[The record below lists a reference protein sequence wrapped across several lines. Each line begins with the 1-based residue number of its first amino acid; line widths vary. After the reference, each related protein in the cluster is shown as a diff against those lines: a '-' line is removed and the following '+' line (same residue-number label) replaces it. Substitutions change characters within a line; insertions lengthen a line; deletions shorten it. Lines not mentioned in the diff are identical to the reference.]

1 MGVFGNLKETPREAL
16 HNASLWSAVLIF
28 GLLGCSRGLY
38 SFLCNQQCMVAAGT
52 DVVSSP
58 GFDEGNV
65 SGMLN
70 SVRFQEQYGLN
81 DPNKSES
88 EIANLEGNISS
99 MVQIACVGGAL
110 IAFAITDRIG
120 RVWAL
125 RELCLIWI
133 VGVILQITSNGKL
146 GQLYAGRF
154 IAGLGIGQSA
164 VVGPTYL
171 VEIAPRSIRGLCTC
185 IFSGNVYLGIVLSY
199 FANWGA
205 SLHISDSSNNQWIVP
220 ITLQIIFGGII
231 LLLSVFAIESPRW
244 LLSMGAFEHAEANMV
259 KLRGL
264 PASHPYVMT
273 ELQDIREQIER
284 EGEATMGTS
293 FFGPLRELLF
303 IPSNLY
309 RLGLGVMV
317 QFLGQWS
324 GANSITLYAPQ
335 YFSLLGVSGQNEKLY
350 ATCILGVVKFAASW
364 ACALFLV
371 DRIGRKR
378 SLYSGIIIQLL
389 SMLYISLFLAIDTSV
404 GDTANQTPSQKRA
417 STVGIVMI
425 YFNGLGWALGWN
437 TVQYL
442 LNSEMFPL
450 RIRAL
455 GTSVIMCFHFAN
467 QYGNSKAVPSM
478 LLSASE
484 GGMSSAGTMF
494 FFVAILILGL
504 FYVWFFLPETAGRS
518 LESMDA
524 LFSLPW
530 YQIGRKSKQTR
541 TETAAD
547 ILDAKHAVSQVENV
561 DVEKDQEGRR

>member
-1 MGVFGNLKETPREAL
+1 MGRYGPPSSSLDFWAAPEVF
-16 HNASLWSAVLIF
+16 F
-28 GLLGCSRGLY
+28 LLRDRGRP
-38 SFLCNQQCMVAAGT
+38 GT
-52 DVVSSP
+52 DFISRT

-65 SGMLN
+65 SGMLS

-81 DPNKSES
+81 DPNKSAS
-88 EIANLEGNISS
+88 EIASLEGNISS

-125 RELCLIWI
+125 RELCLVWI
-133 VGVILQITSNGKL
+133 VGVILQITSNGNL

-185 IFSGNVYLGIVLSY
+185 IFAGNVYLGIVLSY

-205 SLHISDSSNNQWIVP
+205 SLHISDNSNKQWIVP
-220 ITLQIIFGGII
+220 ITLQIIFGGLT

-244 LLSMGAFEHAEANMV
+244 LLRMGSFEHAEANMV
-259 KLRGL
+259 RLRGL

-284 EGEATMGTS
+284 EREATMGTS
-293 FFGPLRELLF
+293 FLGPLRELLF

-324 GANSITLYAPQ
+324 GANSITIYAPQ
-335 YFSLLGVSGQNEKLY
+335 YFALLGVSGQNEKLY

-378 SLYSGIIIQLL
+378 SLYSGIVIQML
-389 SMLYISLFLAIDTSV
+389 SMLYIALFLAIDSDIS
-404 GDTANQTPSQKRA
+404 GDTTSQSPSQKRA
-417 STVGIVMI
+417 STGGIVMI

-455 GTSVIMCFHFAN
+455 GTSIIMCFHFAN

-478 LLSASE
+478 LLSANQ
-484 GGMSSAGTMF
+484 GGLSSAGTMF
-494 FFVAILILGL
+494 FFFAITVLGL
-504 FYVWFFLPETAGRS
+504 FYVWFFLPETTGRS
-518 LESMDA
+518 LESMDS

-530 YQIGRKSKQTR
+530 YQIGRKGKMRQG
-541 TETAAD
+541 ETAAEM
-547 ILDAKHAVSQVENV
+547 LDAKQEIRQIENA
-561 DVEKDQEGRR
+561 DLEKEQAERR